1 MQILKDKKY
10 ILLKKN
16 NLLFEKEDTQNTI
29 KLSNSLFDK
38 KMGNNIAN
46 VIRENT
52 KERNEKN
59 EPNNYREFNG
69 IISYFYSTAQYLKDS
84 NEYNRF
90 HISMINSKNYIPK
103 IVLENKNYEDYEN
116 NNTKKNYFINNKKF
130 NNFNYYNFEQKSNA
144 DNNKIHLSDKNI
156 NINYLA
162 NINVFSS
169 IKIGKGLIYNNPL
182 CIKIDEEK
190 NISNGYYKLFDNNI
204 NYPIFFPSNYNKKED
219 KNSDINSNHSEKTE
233 STSSLSEKGEDNCNF
248 NYSKNGENLQ
258 QKTKEDEYLTEM
270 FGKKGWI
277 CFLCNN
283 FNYQTRNKCNRCGAM
298 KKPKKI
304 INNKERNKE
313 IKESKNNKD
322 DWICMNCNN
331 FNFSFRN
338 VCNICKCFRINK
350 IKCYPLYSFT
360 PSFNIFNIINNVNKQ
375 FN

>member
-10 ILLKKN
+10 NLLKKN

-52 KERNEKN
+52 LERNEKN

-90 HISMINSKNYIPK
+90 HISMINSKNYVPK

-169 IKIGKGLIYNNPL
+169 IKIGKGLIY
-182 CIKIDEEK
+182 
-190 NISNGYYKLFDNNI
+190 
-204 NYPIFFPSNYNKKED
+204 
-219 KNSDINSNHSEKTE
+219 
-233 STSSLSEKGEDNCNF
+233 
-248 NYSKNGENLQ
+248 
-258 QKTKEDEYLTEM
+258 
-270 FGKKGWI
+270 WI
-277 CFLCNN
+277 L
-283 FNYQTRNKCNRCGAM
+283 
-298 KKPKKI
+298 
-304 INNKERNKE
+304 
-313 IKESKNNKD
+313 
-322 DWICMNCNN
+322 
-331 FNFSFRN
+331 
-338 VCNICKCFRINK
+338 
-350 IKCYPLYSFT
+350 
-360 PSFNIFNIINNVNKQ
+360 
-375 FN
+375 